1 MSGGKRGPKS
11 AAAGAANLQRW
22 RDAHPEGGALRHGFY
37 SQQVRQ
43 RYSDLR
49 TTEGRELKA
58 IMRSMVDDLGGEPS
72 AAQSVL
78 LGSIRAKLVVV
89 LQIWKYVD
97 QQEGVITKDGGL
109 LPVLRNGFGHYSE
122 ALRRDLLAL
131 TELGARRPSKVPD
144 LATYLKMKREAKA

>member
-1 MSGGKRGPKS
+1 MAGKKRSPRS
-11 AAAGAANLQRW
+11 IAAGTANLQRW

-37 SQQVRQ
+37 SRQVRQ
-43 RYSDLR
+43 RYSDAR
-49 TTEGRELKA
+49 TTEGRELA
-58 IMRSMVDDLGGEPS
+58 ALMRAMVEDLGGKPS

-97 QQEGVITKDGGL
+97 RQEGVLTKDGGL

-144 LATYLKMKREAKA
+144 LAVYLKERGNSG

>member
-1 MSGGKRGPKS
+1 MAGKKRSPRS

-37 SQQVRQ
+37 SRQTRQ

-49 TTEGRELKA
+49 TTEGRELEG
-58 IMRSMVDDLGGEPS
+58 IMGAMVADLGGEPS
-72 AAQSVL
+72 ALQSVL
-78 LGSIRAKLVVV
+78 LGSIRAKLVIV
-89 LQIWKYVD
+89 LQIWKHVD
-97 QQEGVITKDGGL
+97 RKEGVLTEDGGL

-131 TELGARRPSKVPD
+131 AELGARRPSKVPD
-144 LATYLKMKREAKA
+144 LAAYLKMKREAKA